1 MIKAIKN
8 LYQNSFTNFHV
19 NGEISDS
26 IQIKRGVRQ
35 GCPLSPTLFNLCL
48 ESLLKKI
55 QIKHK
60 DDGFNIPLDNGEILN
75 FTVQAYADDV
85 ILISHSPEAMQRML
99 NTVEKFCQR
108 NGMKIAPQ
116 KCKTLSYIK
125 EGNKKTFTGSREELI
140 KEGYSPCGRCKP

>member
-1 MIKAIKN
+1 MKRRGFPIELIKAIKN

-108 NGMKIAPQ
+108 MV
-116 KCKTLSYIK
+116 
-125 EGNKKTFTGSREELI
+125 
-140 KEGYSPCGRCKP
+140 